1 MIKKIF
7 VFALLLMLVLSSGS
21 WARKVMRRGLPSSLV
36 PSVTKAPFRRMMID
50 SQDGTAVAAGDFSYL
65 RAGKVVLASRGAAGK
80 AGVVC
85 TGDTYTTSGRTRLLA
100 TVKFFNTEW
109 TNFSPTNAACRV
121 VVSILNAAGD
131 PVAISGVD
139 EDEVVRDHERGGPV
153 LAVDKARYVTYHAR
167 TASLVPA
174 GTYTPKVEI
183 VLYTLAGN
191 GKGVVIGS
199 LKEISLGATR

>member
-1 MIKKIF
+1 MKKIF
-7 VFALLLMLVLSSGS
+7 VFVLLLTLVLSSGS
-21 WARKVMRRGLPSSLV
+21 LARKAMRRTLPSSLT

-50 SQDGTAVAAGDFSYL
+50 SQDGTAIVAGDFEYL
-65 RAGKVVLASRGAAGK
+65 RAGKVVLSARGAGGK

-85 TGDTYTTSGRTRLLA
+85 TGDTYRTSGRTRLLA
-100 TVKFFNTEW
+100 TVRFFNTEW
-109 TNFSPTNAACRV
+109 TNYSPTNAACRV
-121 VVSILNAAGD
+121 VVSILNASGD

-139 EDEVVRDHERGGPV
+139 EGVRDHERGGPV
-153 LAVDKARYVTYHAR
+153 LEVDKARYVTYHAR

-191 GKGVVIGS
+191 GKGIVIGT